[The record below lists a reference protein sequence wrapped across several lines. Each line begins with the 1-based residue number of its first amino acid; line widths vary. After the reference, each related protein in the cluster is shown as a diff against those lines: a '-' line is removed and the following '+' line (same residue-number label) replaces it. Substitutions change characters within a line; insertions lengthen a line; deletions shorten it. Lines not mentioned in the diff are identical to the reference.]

1 MKRVKISE
9 LKAHL
14 SQYINEVRD
23 GETIIVCDRNRPVAE
38 LRPLS
43 SEAPALVLRGRQNP
57 AALRAMLAHRAPPL
71 AGFDAVR
78 TLREDRDSE
87 WATAPQREEREEPGA
102 GALPR

>member
-23 GETIIVCDRNRPVAE
+23 GETIIVCDRNRPVVE

-43 SEAPALVLRGRQNP
+43 SEPAALVLRGRQNP
-57 AALRAMLAHRAPPL
+57 AALRALFERSPSRI
-71 AGFDAVR
+71 AGLDAVR
-78 TLREDRDSE
+78 MLREDRDSE
-87 WATAPQREEREEPGA
+87 WDWLDEERGQVGHDDA
-102 GALPR
+102 GDA